1 MLSSFTQA
9 GKNHR
14 SETAQRYPLFAR
26 WAFTLIRNLRNY
38 KSQQWATA
46 RGKSGEALTSGITGN
61 AGVGQLCWRCNSGT
75 TELICNYWLNE
86 NVCFQCRP
94 QTRFFYIEGYAL
106 KNLAED
112 IVLYLFCLLPMIAST
127 VINKESVYCQSYNGA
142 FLKQKQLYRVISTS
156 FLVSWTVIKQNFIHI
171 DKLKPVVAKN
181 IGQVQ

>member
-94 QTRFFYIEGYAL
+94 QTRLFYLES
-106 KNLAED
+106 ED
-112 IVLYLFCLLPMIAST
+112 IVLYLICLLPMIASIE
-127 VINKESVYCQSYNGA
+127 INKESVYCQSYNGA

-156 FLVSWTVIKQNFIHI
+156 FLVSWTVIIPNFIYI
-171 DKLKPVVAKN
+171 DKLKHLLAKN
-181 IGQVQ
+181 IVQFQ